1 MMTTG
6 TVGGQGDTWL
16 LQVSDQFLNL
26 VPRLSLFL
34 PSLSMKREPGTM
46 LMSSIICNTD
56 SSYDP
61 LIIICTCVDR
71 LVTEFSC
78 RKDHFQILGTGLELH
93 VACDCFHNM
102 QMTFVSFQ

>member
-16 LQVSDQFLNL
+16 LQVSDKFLNL
-26 VPRLSLFL
+26 VPRLSLLL

-61 LIIICTCVDR
+61 LIIICTW
-71 LVTEFSC
+71 FSC

-102 QMTFVSFQ
+102 QMTFISFQ

>member
-26 VPRLSLFL
+26 VPRLSLLL

-71 LVTEFSC
+71 LVTEFHAG
-78 RKDHFQILGTGLELH
+78 KNIFKFLVLDW
-93 VACDCFHNM
+93 NYM
-102 QMTFVSFQ
+102 